1 MKLIDF
7 LKDELIF
14 TDLDVEKKE
23 DLFKKLCDNLNK
35 NGYVKESFYNGVVK
49 REEFF
54 PTGVALEH
62 YSVAIPHTDAE
73 HVIKPCIS
81 IALLKKPIKFKRME
95 DDTLDVYVRIV
106 FMLALNE
113 AHSQLEMLQQLIQ
126 LIQNK
131 SMLEQMLQV
140 KSGKEIIEIIQKI
153 S

>member
-1 MKLIDF
+1 
-7 LKDELIF
+7 
-14 TDLDVEKKE
+14 
-23 DLFKKLCDNLNK
+23 
-35 NGYVKESFYNGVVK
+35 
-49 REEFF
+49 
-54 PTGVALEH
+54 
-62 YSVAIPHTDAE
+62 
-73 HVIKPCIS
+73 
-81 IALLKKPIKFKRME
+81 ME

>member
-23 DLFKKLCDNLNK
+23 DLFKKLCVNLNK

>member
-1 MKLIDF
+1 MKIIDF

-14 TDLDVEKKE
+14 INLDIGKRE
-23 DLFKKLCDNLNK
+23 DLFKKLCDNLYK
-35 NGYVKESFYNGVVK
+35 NGYVKESFYKGVVK
-49 REEFF
+49 REEVF
-54 PTGVALEH
+54 PTGLALEH

-73 HVIKPCIS
+73 HVIKTCIS
-81 IALLKKPIKFKRME
+81 IALLKNPIKFKRME

-113 AHSQLEMLQQLIQ
+113 SHSHLEMLQQLMQ

-131 SMLEQMLQV
+131 SILEQMLQV
-140 KSGKEIIEIIQKI
+140 KSRKEIIEIIQKI